1 MGYLP
6 IFFDVTGRKCLV
18 VGGGEVAVRKVESLL
33 DGEALVTVVS
43 PRLDDALDAL
53 VKRGVI
59 THVNREYR
67 RGDLSGFALVYAATD
82 NPRLH
87 REIAAEAH
95 QLGIMLNVVD
105 VPGLCTFIAPAV
117 VKQGALQIAIS
128 TGGASPAFAARLRR
142 ELERQFGIEYG
153 LALRIMQAAREY
165 LRSQNPD
172 LAQRSQRLKA
182 LAESELPEALRR
194 RDVAAVERIVG
205 ACLGDGI
212 GLATLGIDP
221 GSLGLSNGQDASR

>member
-6 IFFDVTGRKCLV
+6 IFLDVTGRKCLV
-18 VGGGEVAVRKVESLL
+18 VGGGEVAARKVESLL
-33 DGEALVTVVS
+33 DADALVTVVS
-43 PRLDDALDAL
+43 PQLNDALAAM
-53 VKRGVI
+53 VQRGAI
-59 THVNREYR
+59 AHIDRTYR
-67 RGDLSGFALVYAATD
+67 RGDISGCALVYAATD
-82 NPRLH
+82 DPRLH

-95 QLGIMLNVVD
+95 ELGIMLNVVD

-117 VKQGALQIAIS
+117 VKQGTLQIAIS
-128 TGGASPAFAARLRR
+128 TEGASPAFASRLRR

-153 LALRIMQAAREY
+153 LALRILQAARDY
-165 LRSQNPD
+165 LRSQKPD

-194 RDVAAVERIVG
+194 QDFAAIERIVTV
-205 ACLGDGI
+205 CLGDGI

-221 GSLGLSNGQDASR
+221 ASLGLTNGLTASR